1 MELSIKLSNKAKCI
15 DLLNSLETK
24 EPLPISYVNPDKYIQ
39 HNLQVEDGIAGL
51 KKLIEYMPADAKVN
65 VVRAF
70 EDGDYVFT
78 HADYNFFGPK
88 TGFDVF
94 RFENGKIVEHWDNL
108 QATQPPNPSGHS
120 MTDGATEITDLNKT
134 EANKTLAKSI
144 VEDVLVN
151 GKVEK
156 LAGYF
161 NGDNYVQH
169 NPWFADKVSGLMKGL
184 AEFAKQGIVMKYSAI
199 HRVLG
204 EGNFVLVIS
213 EGHLKGVHS
222 GFYDLFRIENGKIA
236 EHWDTIEEIPAEEK
250 HKNSNGKF

>member
-1 MELSIKLSNKAKCI
+1 MEKATAVSNKEKAVA
-15 DLLNSLETK
+15 LLKSLETRD
-24 EPLPISYVNPDKYIQ
+24 SYPVSHINPKKYIQ
-39 HNLQVEDGIAGL
+39 HNLMVEDGLAGL
-51 KKLIEYMPADAKVN
+51 QKLTQWLPPDTKVN

-70 EDGDYVFT
+70 EDGDFVFV
-78 HADYNFFGPK
+78 HAEYNFGGPIV
-88 TGFDVF
+88 GFDVF
-94 RFENGKIVEHWDNL
+94 RFEEGKMVEHWDNL
-108 QATQPPNPSGHS
+108 QKREAPNPSGHS
-120 MTDGATEITDLNKT
+120 MTDGATEISDRNNT
-134 EANKTLAKSI
+134 EANKTLARSI
-144 VEDVLVN
+144 VDDVLVN
-151 GKVEK
+151 GKVDK

-161 NGDNYVQH
+161 NGDDYVQH

-184 AEFAKQGIVMKYSAI
+184 AELAKQGIVMKYSAI